1 MAFNELLGIQVESV
15 KPGRVEMSMPITKD
29 HTQPFGFLHGGATLT
44 LLEAAASRGAE
55 CTVDPSKER
64 PFGIEIN
71 VRHRKSGQVGDTLR
85 GIAELDREELGSY
98 GSRKQIWNVTA
109 YDGTG
114 DVVSEG
120 TFTTKVVSLAR
131 LAEKGVKVP
140 SSKA

>member
-15 KPGRVEMSMPITKD
+15 EPGRVEMSMPITQN

-55 CTVDPSKER
+55 CSVDASCER

-71 VRHRKSGQVGDTLR
+71 VRHRKSGQVGDMLR
-85 GIAELDREELGSY
+85 GVAELDHEEPGSH

-109 YDGTG
+109 YDGKG
-114 DVVSEG
+114 DVISEG

-131 LAEKGVKVP
+131 LAEKGVRVP
-140 SSKA
+140 SAS